1 MTAVPAPASSPSGP
15 RVLLPALLLAALVL
29 VVFRPAVEHDFV
41 NFDDPLY
48 VTDNEL
54 IREGL
59 TAEGWTRAWTRLHAS
74 NWAPLTLL
82 SHMLD
87 VELFGLEP
95 AGHHLTNVLLHALA
109 TLALFLALWRSTN
122 ALWASAAV
130 AALFAVHPLHV
141 ESVAW
146 VAERKDVLSG
156 LFFFLALLAWVGWVH
171 RPSAARYAGVG
182 ALFFLALTA
191 KATVVTFPVLLLLLD
206 SWPLRRREGDRPT
219 PWSRLVLEKAPL
231 LALSIAVGLVTLLA
245 QAEAMPSLER
255 LGVAHRL
262 GTALLGAATYLV
274 QTVVPRGLAVFYPLP
289 EALSLTRVAGS
300 GVLLVGLTAV
310 TWRARRAAPYLLV
323 GWGWYLVALAPMS
336 GLLQAGD
343 QARADRY
350 TYLPLVGI
358 FLAGVWGTVAL
369 ARRTLP
375 ERRRTVVVALVLAAT
390 VGVFSLLAGRQLGWW
405 RDSVTLWT
413 RALAVTA
420 GSSRAHLN
428 LAEALRPLD
437 QREAALAHY
446 RAALELDP
454 DQADVWAGL
463 GNALWSW
470 DRPAEAVPALRR
482 ALTLDPTDVGALHT
496 LARALAEL
504 GAVDEP
510 IALLEEAVRRD
521 PGLARGHYGLGE
533 LHQRAGRPDR
543 AVDHYRRALE
553 LDPSLDAVYG
563 LLGALLARGGEPG
576 RALPYLE
583 EAVHRRPDSAAAH
596 FNLGQALRQLGRTA
610 EALPH
615 LRRAVELDPELG
627 HAVDLPPE

>member
-1 MTAVPAPASSPSGP
+1 V
-15 RVLLPALLLAALVL
+15 LLLAALVL

-95 AGHHLTNVLLHALA
+95 AGHHLTSVLLHALA
-109 TLALFLALWRSTN
+109 TLALFLALSRST
-122 ALWASAAV
+122 AAPWRSAAV

-156 LFFFLALLAWVGWVH
+156 LFFFLALLAWVGWVR
-171 RPSAARYAGVG
+171 RPSATRYAGAG

-206 SWPLRRREGDRPT
+206 HWPLRRREGDRPT
-219 PWSRLVLEKAPL
+219 PWSRLVLEKVPF

-245 QAEAMPSLER
+245 QSEAMPSLER
-255 LGVAHRL
+255 LGVAGRM
-262 GTALLGAATYLV
+262 GTATVGAATY
-274 QTVVPRGLAVFYPLP
+274 GLAVYYPLP
-289 EALSLTRVAGS
+289 ESLSVMRVAGS
-300 GVLLVGLTAV
+300 AALLVVLTAV

-323 GWGWYLVALAPMS
+323 GWGWYLVVLAPMS

-358 FLAGVWGTVAL
+358 FLAGVWGTIAL

-375 ERRRTVVVALVLAAT
+375 ARRRTAVAALVLAAT
-390 VGVFSLLAGRQLGWW
+390 VGVLSLLARRQLAWW

-413 RALAVTA
+413 RALAVTDR
-420 GSSRAHLN
+420 SSRAHLN
-428 LAEALRPLD
+428 LAEAFRPLD
-437 QREAALAHY
+437 EREAALAHY
-446 RAALELDP
+446 RAALALDP

-482 ALTLDPTDVGALHT
+482 ALALDPTDVGALHT

-504 GAVDEP
+504 GALDEP

-521 PGLARGHYGLGE
+521 PDLARGHYGLGE

-563 LLGALLARGGEPG
+563 LLGTLLARGGEPG

-583 EAVHRRPDSAAAH
+583 EAVSRRPDSAAAH
-596 FNLGQALRQLGRTA
+596 FNLGQALRQLGRTE

-615 LRRAVELDPELG
+615 LERARELDPALG
-627 HAVDLPPE
+627 RLDR

>member
-1 MTAVPAPASSPSGP
+1 MTAVPPLASNLSG
-15 RVLLPALLLAALVL
+15 RRALLPALLLTALVL

-48 VTDNEL
+48 VTDNEQV
-54 IREGL
+54 REGL

-95 AGHHLTNVLLHALA
+95 AGHHLTNVVVHVLA
-109 TLALFLALWRSTN
+109 TLALFLTLWRST
-122 ALWASAAV
+122 AAPWRSAAV

-156 LFFFLALLAWVGWVH
+156 LFFFLALLAWVGWVR
-171 RPSAARYAGVG
+171 RPSAVRYAGVG
-182 ALFFLALTA
+182 ALYFLALTA

-206 SWPLRRREGDRPT
+206 CWPLRRREGDRPT

-245 QAEAMPSLER
+245 QAEAMPSLEH
-255 LGVAHRL
+255 LGFARRL
-262 GTALLGAATYLV
+262 GTALVGAATYLV

-289 EALSLTRVAGS
+289 ESLSVVRVAGS
-300 GVLLVGLTAV
+300 AALLVGLTAV
-310 TWRARRAAPYLLV
+310 AWWARRVAPYLLV
-323 GWGWYLVALAPMS
+323 GWGWYLVVLAPMS

-375 ERRRTVVVALVLAAT
+375 ERRRTVVVALMLAAT
-390 VGVFSLLAGRQLGWW
+390 VGALSLLARRQLAWW

-413 RALAVTA
+413 RALAVTE

-428 LAEALRPLD
+428 LAEAYRPLGE
-437 QREAALAHY
+437 REEALAHY

-454 DQADVWAGL
+454 GQADVWAGL

-482 ALTLDPTDVGALHT
+482 ALALDPTDVGALHT

-521 PGLARGHYGLGE
+521 PDLARGHYGLGE

-543 AVDHYRRALE
+543 AIDHYRRALE
-553 LDPSLDAVYG
+553 LDPSLDAVHG
-563 LLGALLARGGEPG
+563 LLGVLLARRGEPD

-583 EAVHRRPDSAAAH
+583 EAVRRRPDSAAAH
-596 FNLGQALRQLGRTA
+596 FNLGQALRQLGRTD

-615 LRRAVELDPELG
+615 LERARELDPALG
-627 HAVDLPPE
+627 REDR